1 MAGIPASKF
10 STMDQVLSWASIF
23 KPGYSD
29 EYKQSNPRGHKPPLF
44 IPYPLG
50 LYIDT
55 AKVSEPSTAKPGPA
69 CRLYIQ
75 QTKSNPRGQGNI
87 PPLSKNF
94 HFN

>member
-1 MAGIPASKF
+1 
-10 STMDQVLSWASIF
+10 MDQVLSWASI

-29 EYKQSNPRGHKPPLF
+29 EYKQKQSQGTWGTHHYLS
-44 IPYPLG
+44 PYPLG

-55 AKVSEPSTAKPGPA
+55 AKVSEPSTANQGLPA
-69 CRLYIQ
+69 DFYIQ
-75 QTKSNPRGQGNI
+75 QTIKAIPGDRGNI